1 MLASASKRLIEKLS
15 LQNAALLR
23 QNKAFQ
29 LSIKKAEKESEKL
42 NLIFNFSSS
51 CCLVLDDDA
60 KIVSLNK
67 SASLFLTQTNNDLID
82 SSFSQFI
89 VQEQLPDFNN
99 FLLKAKQN
107 SGNHTRD
114 FELITNQKK
123 HFFVNLS
130 GLFLQ
135 NEQQYVLTV
144 SDRTAKELE
153 KKKLLKNDAVFYEMQ
168 RIGNI
173 GIFQFDLTTYS
184 FELSER
190 VRLLFGFKKALSYSI
205 GQWLEIVH
213 PEDKKMLEIYTAEC
227 IKTHIPFN
235 KEYRIISKENGEVR
249 WMSGWGEF
257 IFDAEKGKDVM
268 FGLIQDITTSK
279 LAIEQIQSAEIR
291 SHQIFES
298 AKEGILILD
307 AITGQITD
315 ANPFLIEL
323 IGFDY
328 QELVG
333 KELWEIGVF
342 KNIATSKEAFIELQ
356 NKEYIRFE
364 DMPLETKAGN
374 SIAVEFVSNV
384 YMVEQKKV
392 IMCHI
397 RDISDRKKRDEALKI
412 SSQLYFAMFE
422 KNQAV
427 QLLIDPLDGKIIDAN
442 SAAARF
448 YGYSLAQFKL
458 MNLSDISTF
467 STEQVLEELSKFGLS
482 GQSYFQFV
490 HKLASGET
498 CDIEIYTSLLLIG
511 QKQLLI
517 STINDITKRKLEEKR
532 IKQLNKQLKKV
543 NLLKSQFISTV
554 SHEFRTPLAGI
565 LSSVQ
570 LLKIY
575 SDSWDRKKKEK
586 MYKQI
591 FDAVQQT
598 KSLLDDVS
606 LIDEAQNSR
615 SFFRPAYIALIPLI
629 NEIIEENLAIS
640 ETNHHVLL
648 KNNLISERFFM
659 DSTMIRHILNNILS
673 NAIKYSSENKTISL
687 DVDEIN
693 NTEIKITLADQGIGI
708 PEHEIEYLLE
718 PFYRASNI
726 GSVKGSGFGM
736 SIVKRFVELHKGKI
750 NIESIINQG
759 TTVTIILP
767 FLKKIV

>member
-1 MLASASKRLIEKLS
+1 MTDLVNKRVIEELRFQKTALIEQINTLH
-15 LQNAALLR
+15 AL
-23 QNKAFQ
+23 KD
-29 LSIKKAEKESEKL
+29 KAEKESEHL
-42 NLIFNFSSS
+42 RLFFDFSSS
-51 CCLVLDDDA
+51 CCLVLDVDA

-67 SASLFLTQTNNDLID
+67 SASLLLTGTNNDLID

-89 VQEQLPDFNN
+89 VQEQLPDFNG

-107 SGNHTRD
+107 SGNHTCD
-114 FELITNQKK
+114 FELITDQKK
-123 HFFVNLS
+123 YFFINVS
-130 GLFLQ
+130 GSFLQ
-135 NEQQYVLTV
+135 NKQQYILTV
-144 SDRTAKELE
+144 NDRTVIELA
-153 KKKLLKNDAVFYEMQ
+153 KKKSLKNDAIFYEMQ

-173 GIFQFDLTTYS
+173 GIFQFDLTTHS

-190 VRLLFGFKKALSYSI
+190 VRLLFGFKRALTYSI
-205 GQWLEIVH
+205 GQWLDIIH
-213 PEDKKMLEIYTAEC
+213 PEDKKMMEIYSAEC
-227 IKTHIPFN
+227 IKMFFPFN
-235 KEYRIISKENGEVR
+235 KEYRIISKKNGEVR
-249 WMSGWGEF
+249 WISAWGE
-257 IFDAEKGKDVM
+257 ITFDEEIGKDIM
-268 FGLIQDITTSK
+268 FGVIQDITTSK
-279 LAIEQIQSAEIR
+279 LVIEKIQSAEIR

-384 YMVEQKKV
+384 YIVEQKKV

-397 RDISDRKKRDEALKI
+397 RDISDRKKIDEALKV
-412 SSQLYFAMFE
+412 SSQLYLAMFE

-427 QLLIDPLDGKIIDAN
+427 LLLIDPADGKIIDAN
-442 SAAARF
+442 SAAAEF
-448 YGYSLAQFKL
+448 YGYSLKQLKS
-458 MNLSDISTF
+458 MNIYDISTF
-467 STEQVLEELSKFGLS
+467 PEGQATRELGNFGLD

-490 HKLASGET
+490 HKLASGDN
-498 CDIEIYTSLLLIG
+498 CDVEIYTSPLFING
-511 QKQLLI
+511 QTMLI
-517 STINDITKRKLEEKR
+517 STINNITKRIKEEERLKLLNKR
-532 IKQLNKQLKKV
+532 IKEV
-543 NLLKSQFISTV
+543 SVLKSQFISTV

-575 SDSWDRKKKEK
+575 SDSWDREKKEK

-591 FDAVQQT
+591 FDAVQHT
-598 KSLLDDVS
+598 KALLDDVS

-615 SFFRPAYIALIPLI
+615 SFFRPTYIALIPLI
-629 NEIIEENLAIS
+629 NEIIEENLVIS
-640 ETNHHVLL
+640 ETNHQVLL
-648 KNNLISERFFM
+648 KNNLNRERFFM
-659 DSTMIRHILNNILS
+659 DPIMIRHILNNLLS
-673 NAIKYSSENKTISL
+673 NAIKYSSEDKTINL

-693 NTEIKITLADQGIGI
+693 NTKIKITLIDQGIGI
-708 PEHEIEYLLE
+708 PENEIEYLLE

-726 GSVKGSGFGM
+726 DSVKGSGFGM
-736 SIVKRFVELHKGKI
+736 SIVKRFVELHTGTI
-750 NIESIINQG
+750 NIESIVNQG
-759 TTVTIILP
+759 TKITIILP
-767 FLKKIV
+767 FLKEIV